1 MRYGNF
7 LKLFLVLALW
17 GMVSGHAFAGTPH
30 TAYGKVFNSDGTVPA
45 NGNIMFNSY
54 IITRPS
60 EVLTE
65 SSYGCSYSSGYWNV
79 AVGNFPTPWAVGDV
93 LRTEVTNTVNGETG
107 AVEVTMTSNGSDAAP
122 DLHLDPVTPVEL
134 SSFQVSL
141 VQGQVHL
148 EWVTETETN
157 NLGFEIQRHGSDANF
172 ERIGFVAGHGTTTL
186 QQRYQYVDGNVA
198 AGTYYYRLKQIDTD
212 GAFEFSETKVVTL
225 AAPTDFRLEQ
235 CFPNP
240 FNPETTI
247 HYRIGQ
253 DEMGSVPV
261 KLLIYNSAGQL
272 VRTLV
277 DAAQVSGEHTV
288 TWNGQNDAGQVLSS
302 GLYLGKLIT
311 PKYVSAIKMLY
322 MK

>member
-1 MRYGNF
+1 
-7 LKLFLVLALW
+7 
-17 GMVSGHAFAGTPH
+17 MVFSEAFAGTPH
-30 TAYGKVFNSDGTVPA
+30 TAYGKVFNSNGTVPP
-45 NGNIMFNSY
+45 NGDITFNSY
-54 IITRPS
+54 IITRPA
-60 EVLTE
+60 EVLTQ

-93 LRTEVTNTVNGETG
+93 LRTEVTNIVNGETG

-122 DLHLDPVTPVEL
+122 DLHLDPVVPVEL

-148 EWVTETETN
+148 EWATETETN
-157 NLGFEIQRHGSDANF
+157 NLGFEIQRHGSDTNF
-172 ERIGFVAGHGTTTL
+172 ERVGFVAGHGTTTS
-186 QQRYQYVDGNVA
+186 QQKYQYVDGSVSG
-198 AGTYYYRLKQIDTD
+198 GTYYYRLKQIDTD
-212 GAFEFSETKVVTL
+212 GSFEFSETKVVTL
-225 AAPTDFRLEQ
+225 AAPTEFRLEK

-253 DEMGSVPV
+253 DELGLVPV

-277 DAAQVSGEHTV
+277 DAAQTSGEHAV
-288 TWNGQNDAGQVLSS
+288 TWNGQDDAGQVLSS

-311 PKYVSAIKMLY
+311 PRYVSAIKMLY